1 MTKSI
6 YEIRM
11 DVLQLA
17 HTISVDKNYAK
28 SRILEEQMHANPD
41 GFVVSELPTVDVKEV
56 LKTADQLSKF
66 VFSVDTKAKE

>member
-28 SRILEEQMHANPD
+28 SRILEEQMRDNPN
-41 GFVVSELPTVDVKEV
+41 VVSELPTVDVKEV

-66 VFSVDTKAKE
+66 VFSIDSKAKE

>member
-17 HTISVDKNYAK
+17 HTISADKNYAK
-28 SRILEEQMHANPD
+28 SRLIEEQMRDNPN
-41 GFVVSELPTVDVKEV
+41 VVSELPTVDVKEV
-56 LKTADQLSKF
+56 LKTAEQLSKF
-66 VFSVDTKAKE
+66 VFEAKNN

>member
-11 DVLQLA
+11 DVLRLA
-17 HTISVDKNYAK
+17 HVISVDENYAK
-28 SRILEEQMHANPD
+28 SRLIEEQMRDNPN
-41 GFVVSELPTVDVKEV
+41 VVSELPTVDVKEV

-66 VFSVDTKAKE
+66 VFSLDTKAKE

>member
-17 HTISVDKNYAK
+17 HTISVDKTWAK
-28 SRILEEQMHANPD
+28 SRLIEEQMRDNPN
-41 GFVVSELPTVDVKEV
+41 VVSELSTVDVKEV
-56 LKTADQLSKF
+56 LKTADQLSEF
-66 VFSVDTKAKE
+66 VFSIDSKAKE

>member
-11 DVLQLA
+11 DVLLLA
-17 HTISVDKNYAK
+17 HAITADKNYTK
-28 SRILEEQMHANPD
+28 SRILEEQMRDNPN
-41 GFVVSELPTVDVKEV
+41 VVSELPTVDVKEV

-66 VFSVDTKAKE
+66 VFSIDSKTKE

>member
-17 HTISVDKNYAK
+17 HTISVDKTWAK
-28 SRILEEQMHANPD
+28 SRLIEEQMRDNPN
-41 GFVVSELPTVDVKEV
+41 VVSELPTVDVKEV

-66 VFSVDTKAKE
+66 VFSIDSKTKEQ